1 MVAEQRGH
9 SVDTLLVKDSSP
21 QVAPPGVQ
29 SRPPRAISGFRKCGK
44 EFEFDSGETRLF
56 ELPRSIFER
65 RYFYRDL
72 NSPKPGSPFLSIQV
86 EFTSYLSER
95 LTILRTSTSEAA
107 ALAANPDPR
116 VE

>member
-21 QVAPPGVQ
+21 QVALRVQ
-29 SRPPRAISGFRKCGK
+29 PRTPRAISGFRERGK